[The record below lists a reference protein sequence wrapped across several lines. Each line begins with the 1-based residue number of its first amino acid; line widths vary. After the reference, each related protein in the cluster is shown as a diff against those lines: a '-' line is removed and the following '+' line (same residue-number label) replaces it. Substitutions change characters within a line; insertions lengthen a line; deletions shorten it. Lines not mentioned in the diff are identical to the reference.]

1 MKHLTATIC
10 LTLVV
15 LLFSPTEGWS
25 LPPCPEDPSEYYNNC
40 FGTYTV
46 ASGAKYVGE
55 WKDNKKHGQGT
66 STFANGHKYVG
77 EFRDDKFHGQG
88 TYTSADGHKYVGEF
102 RDDNFHGQ
110 GTYTYADGHKYVG
123 EFRDNNYHGQGIR
136 YAADGTVLQEGYW
149 ENDELVRSEKIEGRD
164 TSYAAQS
171 DLPPCPEDPSEYY
184 NNCFGTY
191 TVASGDK
198 YVGEWK
204 DNKKHGQGTYTWPDG
219 SKYVGEFQN
228 DMFSGL
234 GTLYTANGTV
244 RKKGQWENGE
254 LVRSE
259 GEFVGASAAETKCN
273 EIRGPRYPAKILISS
288 SVRMVKLNHGDY
300 SNRGNDAYQ
309 MGDPA
314 AALCWWKP
322 LAMAQQSSDIAVEA
336 THNIGVL
343 YKEGYGVEKD
353 HKIAMIFF
361 RQAAEQHYTI
371 SQYELGELYE
381 KGEGIVVDLMESA
394 KWYRLAARM
403 EGGPA
408 DVDIKEKYAALAI
421 KALEQP
427 KFSNAASKTKAEE
440 LRKELGDYY
449 IAYITINECNK
460 VSSQY
465 IDNSQIEAAKSKI
478 SSIQDYYEEKYK
490 NMDTASVWES
500 SSAVWEEKFGGSFA
514 LFSALGVYS
523 EELNG
528 ICRLQLLSFS
538 TANVPG
544 AEEQKR
550 ERDFD

>member
-1 MKHLTATIC
+1 MRKLPATIC
-10 LTLVV
+10 LTLAV

-25 LPPCPEDPSEYYNNC
+25 LPPCPEDPSRYYDNC
-40 FGTYTV
+40 FGTFSADGDKYVGEWKDNKQHGQGTFTFADGDKYVGEFRDDKFHGQGTYTFADGDKYV
-46 ASGAKYVGE
+46 GKFRDGKRHGQGTYYAADGTVVGEGYFEDGELMEDRGTSYAAQSDLLPCPEDPSKYYDNCFGTFSASGWKYVGE

-66 STFANGHKYVG
+66 YTYAGGDKYVG
-77 EFRDDKFHGQG
+77 EFRDDKYHGQG

-123 EFRDNNYHGQGIR
+123 EFRDDNFHGQGIR

-149 ENDELVRSEKIEGRD
+149 ENDELVRSEKIEVRD

-171 DLPPCPEDPSEYY
+171 D
-184 NNCFGTY
+184 
-191 TVASGDK
+191 
-198 YVGEWK
+198 
-204 DNKKHGQGTYTWPDG
+204 
-219 SKYVGEFQN
+219 
-228 DMFSGL
+228 
-234 GTLYTANGTV
+234 
-244 RKKGQWENGE
+244 
-254 LVRSE
+254 
-259 GEFVGASAAETKCN
+259 
-273 EIRGPRYPAKILISS
+273 
-288 SVRMVKLNHGDY
+288 
-300 SNRGNDAYQ
+300 
-309 MGDPA
+309 
-314 AALCWWKP
+314 
-322 LAMAQQSSDIAVEA
+322 
-336 THNIGVL
+336 
-343 YKEGYGVEKD
+343 
-353 HKIAMIFF
+353 
-361 RQAAEQHYTI
+361 
-371 SQYELGELYE
+371 
-381 KGEGIVVDLMESA
+381 
-394 KWYRLAARM
+394 
-403 EGGPA
+403 
-408 DVDIKEKYAALAI
+408 
-421 KALEQP
+421 
-427 KFSNAASKTKAEE
+427 KAEE

-490 NMDTASVWES
+490 NMDTASIWES